1 MSSDEPKAVSYIR
14 SNGDWVDVNG
24 NLLRFHYASNPDGSF
39 QYKLLPGHA
48 SLLWE
53 ALMRLRS
60 PIMNGAAPSAPDVQR
75 EALADITAD
84 RDHYRKLKFR
94 LTNERDAWR
103 TIAIAAT
110 NLLRNQDKDQ

>member
-14 SNGDWVDVNG
+14 SNGDWVEVSG
-24 NLLRFHYASNPDGSF
+24 NLLRFHYVSNPDGSF

-60 PIMNGAAPSAPDVQR
+60 PIMNGAAPSAADVQR

-84 RDHYRKLKFR
+84 RDHWRA
-94 LTNERDAWR
+94 EADCAWR
-103 TIAIAAT
+103 ARAELALQVVDYI
-110 NLLRNQDKDQ
+110 LQKEHKP